1 METVVEQV
9 SVDVPGVP
17 VNSETNVGLS
27 EQVGPEGETEADSVT
42 VPVKLLMPVTVTIDV
57 PESPGWIDSD
67 AGFATMLKSVT
78 TTEIT
83 TEWDAEPLL
92 PVTVTV

>member
-1 METVVEQV
+1 MEQV

-42 VPVKLLMPVTVTIDV
+42 VPVKPLVPVTVTTDV
-57 PESPGWIDSD
+57 PDNPDWIDRE

-78 TTEIT
+78 ITEIT
-83 TEWDAEPLL
+83 NEWDAEPLL